1 MISSSSFF
9 FALQTAKWQTIIS
22 QNNIENMQQNRQWQ
36 IESKRDVKKRVNR
49 YKKEKKNKNLL
60 ENYNPHTHCYS
71 YNVQTKIHSGDSQ
84 IVLTK
89 LNVSQMNTKSIV
101 KYRSSNNKLNNTS
114 HNNRKKTA
122 NNTQQQRMHAI
133 LLFSKVFFHKQ
144 QTVQGKCH
152 QTLENATK
160 NKNLVIILRT
170 VNQ

>member
-1 MISSSSFF
+1 
-9 FALQTAKWQTIIS
+9 
-22 QNNIENMQQNRQWQ
+22 MQQNRQWQ

-101 KYRSSNNKLNNTS
+101 KYRRAVSSNNKLNNTS
-114 HNNRKKTA
+114 HNNKKRQQIIH
-122 NNTQQQRMHAI
+122 NNNACMQFYYFLKFSFTNNRLYRVNVIRRWKMQLKIKTQ
-133 LLFSKVFFHKQ
+133 
-144 QTVQGKCH
+144 
-152 QTLENATK
+152 
-160 NKNLVIILRT
+160 
-170 VNQ
+170 